1 MGVEMAQQIYKSY
14 YANAREAWYQ
24 LSKAEQDS
32 LLQKVVAAL
41 AKVGGKSIVNCN
53 SGWSTDA
60 YQLFGLE
67 VFPSLEAAQEHNKL
81 LNELNWFRYLDGFSI
96 LGTEST

>member
-1 MGVEMAQQIYKSY
+1 MEIKMAQEIYKSFY
-14 YANAREAWYQ
+14 GNPREAWYQ

-32 LLQKVVAAL
+32 LLQKVTAARD
-41 AKVGGKSIVNCN
+41 KVGGKALILCN
-53 SGWSTDA
+53 SWSTDA
-60 YQLFGLE
+60 YQFFGVE

-81 LNELNWFRYLDGFSI
+81 LNELNWFRYLEGFSL